1 MSSEPKKVDVLIL
14 GAGLSGLSA
23 AFRLQERCPEMTFL
37 IAEANDRFGG
47 RTLSVD
53 VKNPCNKDQTDTLD
67 MGAHWVCERQKDI
80 MQLIQ
85 KLGGIEYYPQNIN
98 GKDLMNTYEYFKGGF
113 ISEGIVPLV
122 PLPAKG
128 VKSLP

>member
-85 KLGGIEYYPQNIN
+85 KLGIEYYPQNIT
-98 GKDLMNTYEYFKGGF
+98 GKEYEYLKGGL
-113 ISEGIVPLV
+113 ISESIVTLV
-122 PLPAKG
+122 PLPPKG
-128 VKSLP
+128 VKSLS

>member
-53 VKNPCNKDQTDTLD
+53 VENPCNKDQTDTLD

-85 KLGGIEYYPQNIN
+85 KLDGIEYYPQNIT
-98 GKDLMNTYEYFKGGF
+98 GKDLMHMNILK
-113 ISEGIVPLV
+113 V
-122 PLPAKG
+122 A
-128 VKSLP
+128 

>member
-53 VKNPCNKDQTDTLD
+53 VKNPCNKEQTDTLD

-80 MQLIQ
+80 MQLMSVFFLVHIV
-85 KLGGIEYYPQNIN
+85 
-98 GKDLMNTYEYFKGGF
+98 TYVRLERKGS
-113 ISEGIVPLV
+113 I
-122 PLPAKG
+122 KQHY
-128 VKSLP
+128 

>member
-1 MSSEPKKVDVLIL
+1 MSFEPKKVDVLIL

-53 VKNPCNKDQTDTLD
+53 VEKGQTDTLD

-85 KLGGIEYYPQNIN
+85 KLDGIEYYPQNIN
-98 GKDLMNTYEYFKGGF
+98 
-113 ISEGIVPLV
+113 
-122 PLPAKG
+122 
-128 VKSLP
+128 

>member
-53 VKNPCNKDQTDTLD
+53 VENPCNKGQTDTLD